1 MQNLQQILM
10 LLSGIGILLFS
21 YLIGK
26 KQKLYLVTNN
36 IASIKDKDK
45 VSKSLG
51 IALGIIGIAN
61 ISTPIIIDYLGK
73 LALIIYSILVVISV
87 IYIIRIYIKY
97 M

>member
-1 MQNLQQILM
+1 MGNLQQILM

-26 KQKLYLVTNN
+26 KQKLYLVTSH
-36 IASIKDKDK
+36 ITSIKNKDK

-51 IALGIIGIAN
+51 NALGIIGIAN
-61 ISTPIIIDYLGK
+61 ISTPITINYLGK
-73 LALIIYSILVVISV
+73 LALIIYSALVVISI